1 MRESL
6 KIPIPQKLLLAKNGN
21 VDLMMHGLRTRRS
34 MHKHFSERDHRIND
48 EAARGSAKS
57 FWSAKGYTVTD
68 NPNTYGVDLI
78 AEKDKRRIYVEVEV
92 KHTWHGIDFKYP
104 TLHLPLRKAKFL
116 DKPTVFMIFNSFLSH
131 AALIGRKTVQSADI
145 VVVPNVKVSMGEK
158 FYSIPVE
165 NVKFVYT
172 LT

>member
-1 MRESL
+1 MRDGSRTHIRL
-6 KIPIPQKLLLAKNGN
+6 KLLPAKSGS
-21 VDLMMHGLRTRRS
+21 VVSMMHGLRTRRI

-48 EAARGSAKS
+48 EAARGSAKA
-57 FWSAKGYTVTD
+57 FWSAQGYTVTD

-78 AEKDKRRIYVEVEV
+78 AEKDKKRIYLEVEV

-104 TLHLPLRKAKFL
+104 TMHLPLRKAKFL

-131 AALIGRKTVQSADI
+131 AALIGRKTVRSAEI
-145 VVVPNVKVSMGEK
+145 VVVPNKKVSAGEK

-172 LT
+172 LA